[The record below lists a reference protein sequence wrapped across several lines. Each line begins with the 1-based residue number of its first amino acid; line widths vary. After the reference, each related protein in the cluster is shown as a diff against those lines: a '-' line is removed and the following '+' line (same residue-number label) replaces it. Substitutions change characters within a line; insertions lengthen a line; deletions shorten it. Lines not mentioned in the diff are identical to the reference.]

1 MKNLFLGFLMALLM
15 ASICYG
21 FESSIPKENC
31 SCFPRLESFDY
42 RLFPKLDDKHVVYG
56 QYWVQE
62 NIAWKIYAFDN
73 RHRAEVAVGYI
84 PKRATPVINRRTGET
99 DWDVDIN
106 DCPVKFYWMDLNG
119 DGYPYKGDVLDVTEI
134 LYDPEADGLNGN
146 EEIPY
151 FLQDGVVSL

>member
-1 MKNLFLGFLMALLM
+1 MKKLFFGFLTASLT

-21 FESSIPKENC
+21 FGSSIPKE
-31 SCFPRLESFDY
+31 SGRYLTKPESFDY
-42 RLFPKLDDKHVVYG
+42 RLFPKLDDKYVVYA

-62 NIAWKIYAFDN
+62 NIAWKIYAFEN
-73 RHRAEVAVGYI
+73 RYRAEVAVGYI
-84 PKRATPVINRRTGET
+84 PKRATPVMNRRTGET

-106 DCPVKFYWMDLNG
+106 DCPAKFYWMDLNG
-119 DGYPYKGDVLDVTEI
+119 DGYPYNGEVLDVTEI

-151 FLQDGVVSL
+151 FLKDGVVSL

>member
-1 MKNLFLGFLMALLM
+1 MKNLFSGFLMALLM

-62 NIAWKIYAFDN
+62 NIAWKIYAFEN
-73 RHRAEVAVGYI
+73 LYQAEVAVGYV
-84 PKRATPVINRRTGET
+84 PKRAMPVINRQTGET

-106 DCPVKFYWMDLNG
+106 DCPVKF
-119 DGYPYKGDVLDVTEI
+119 
-134 LYDPEADGLNGN
+134 
-146 EEIPY
+146 
-151 FLQDGVVSL
+151 